1 VDAVPRL
8 LSRPLI
14 APRPVPVLMDTG
26 AIVPTL
32 DESSRSPGGGAGRR
46 FTVTDLKHR
55 MVPST
60 PLLQSRL
67 GPLPALLMTEQL
79 AVLDGTPLYLR
90 VSYLRTDVTDARTLS
105 RRIHE
110 LNGLDPTPA
119 VPEAVQVLFA
129 RQYGDSWTS
138 YESVPCERRTAEVL
152 EVDEGSPILLRE
164 MHVRDTAGVVLDLSF
179 THYRGDRIV
188 MEHVA
193 AVDRTD
199 DYAVVRRDLPAA
211 GGPVVR

>member
-1 VDAVPRL
+1 MPRL

-32 DESSRSPGGGAGRR
+32 DESTDSPGGTAGRR

-55 MVPST
+55 VVPST

-67 GPLPALLMTEQL
+67 GPLPTLLMTEQV

-90 VSYLRTDVTDARTLS
+90 VSYLRTDVTDPRTLS

-110 LNGLDPTPA
+110 LNELDPTPA
-119 VPEAVQVLFA
+119 VPEAIQVLFE
-129 RQYGDSWTS
+129 RPFGDSWTT
-138 YESVPCERRTAEVL
+138 YESVPCERRTAELL

-164 MHVRDTAGVVLDLSF
+164 MQVRDTSGVVLDLSF

-188 MEHVA
+188 MEHLA
-193 AVDRTD
+193 AVDQTD
-199 DYAVVRRDLPAA
+199 DYAVVRRDLPACDR
-211 GGPVVR
+211 PVVR